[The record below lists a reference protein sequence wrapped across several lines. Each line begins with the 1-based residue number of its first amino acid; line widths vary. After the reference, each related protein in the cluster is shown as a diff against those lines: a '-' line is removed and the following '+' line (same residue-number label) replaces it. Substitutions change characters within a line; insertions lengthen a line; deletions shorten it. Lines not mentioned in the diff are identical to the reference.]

1 MEFVD
6 RFKAAID
13 LEQKVDL
20 NQTNAYLETYSVKK
34 LAKLGLAVV
43 NLVMDNI
50 RTGLGGKTVI
60 ELVIDTAIGKDLE
73 IGSIKTGDIVKIDK
87 MGEESEELNGV
98 VTKISKTSISVSIDE
113 DKEEDKVLNMYNN
126 TGSDSK
132 IYIVKLTNSITYKRM
147 MITMNKL
154 NEMTDK
160 SEIIKIL
167 LGEIPYFQYNN
178 KVKTQK
184 FFNEGLNDSQKE
196 AIEFCIN
203 SPVSIIHGPP
213 GTGKTFT
220 VIELIKQLVFN
231 HGERVLVCG
240 PSNISVDTILERLS
254 SSFGGKKKK
263 DYGKLIRIGHPARL
277 LDKTLQHSLDILSK
291 TTASDILS
299 DIDDDIRNTL
309 KDIKKCKRRS
319 ERKGLYQ
326 ELKQLKKELRT
337 REKKVIKDLL
347 LGSQV
352 ILSTL
357 HGAGSRELLSVYD
370 QGPQFFDTIIIDEV
384 SQSLEPQCWIPIIHH
399 LGIKR
404 IVIAG
409 DNMQLPPTI
418 KTLDEDI
425 KIDFKV
431 TANLEKTL
439 FDRLMEI
446 GGEQYKKL
454 LDTQYRMNQEI
465 MEFPSKE
472 LYQGKLK
479 AFGGIKDITLND
491 LVETPV
497 DDDDFSKCIWI
508 DTQGG
513 EYPEQSNE
521 DDNSKYNEYEIV
533 LVKKHLEKLLQLGVN
548 PQDIGIISPY
558 NAQVSLLKK
567 QLEGIEISTVD
578 GFQGREKEVIII
590 TLVRSNDKGEIGFL
604 KDKRRLNV
612 AMTRPKRQLCI
623 IGDLELMGQSTEFLN
638 HWSQYVEDH
647 FDIRYPDMEF

>member
-43 NLVMDNI
+43 NLIIDNI

-60 ELVIDTAIGKDLE
+60 ELVIDTAIGKDIE

-87 MGEESEELNGV
+87 MGEDSEELNGV
-98 VTKISKTSISVSIDE
+98 VTKISTSSISVSIDE
-113 DKEEDKVLNMYNN
+113 DKDEDNVLNMYNN
-126 TGSDSK
+126 TGSDNK

-154 NEMTDK
+154 NELKDK
-160 SEIIKIL
+160 PDIMKVL
-167 LGEIPYFQYNN
+167 LGEMPYFQYNSKI
-178 KVKTQK
+178 KVKE
-184 FFNEGLNDSQKE
+184 FFNDNLNGSQKE
-196 AIEFCIN
+196 AIEFCLN

-220 VIELIKQLVFN
+220 VIELIKQLVSVN
-231 HGERVLVCG
+231 ERVLVCG

-254 SSFGGKKKK
+254 SNFGGKKKNN
-263 DYGKLIRIGHPARL
+263 GKLIRIGHPARL
-277 LDKTLQHSLDILSK
+277 LDKNLQHSLDILSK
-291 TTASDILS
+291 NTSSDILS
-299 DIDDDIRNTL
+299 DIDNDIRTTL
-309 KDIKKCKRRS
+309 KNIKKCKRRS

-326 ELKQLKKELRT
+326 ELKQLKKELRV

-352 ILSTL
+352 VLSTL

-370 QGPQFFDTIIIDEV
+370 QGPKFFDTIIIDEV

-404 IVIAG
+404 IIIAG

-425 KIDFKV
+425 NIDFKT

-454 LDTQYRMNQEI
+454 LDTQYRMNEEI
-465 MEFPSKE
+465 MEFPSSE
-472 LYQGKLK
+472 LYEGKLK
-479 AFGGIKDITLND
+479 AFEATKDISLHD
-491 LVETPV
+491 LVDDEV

-513 EYPEQSNE
+513 EYPEQANE
-521 DDNSKYNEYEIV
+521 DDNSKYNEHEIV
-533 LVKKHLEKLLQLGVN
+533 LVKKHLEKLINLGIK

-590 TLVRSNDKGEIGFL
+590 TLVRSNDNGEIGFL
-604 KDKRRLNV
+604 KDRRRLNV
-612 AMTRPKRQLCI
+612 AMTRPKRQLCV
-623 IGDLELMGQSTEFLN
+623 IGDLELMNRSTEFLN
-638 HWSQYVEDH
+638 HWSQYVEDK
-647 FDIRYPDMEF
+647 FDLRYPDMEY